1 VTSNRYIN
9 NEEIAMCRKSLSKAV
24 EKMQSFV
31 KFTLALGITAA
42 SLACAQTQIRTPI
55 VQTTES
61 ITVDAIADERAWQ
74 LAKWRQVDQLLLGE
88 NLQAEDFTGRYKL
101 LWDSAALYMLLE
113 ITDDVLIDTHPD
125 PLIKYW
131 DDDCV
136 EIFVDEDGS
145 GGNHQ
150 FTYNAFA
157 YHVGLD
163 RNVSDMGPT
172 LQSTDSTVQTY
183 NDHIQSHWTRS
194 PQTQVITW
202 ELKISLFDDT
212 FLPGAGS
219 KPSKL
224 SKNKEIG
231 FMLAYCDAD
240 KAVNGESTREHFI
253 GSYPIE
259 GINGDKDLGYKD
271 ASVFE
276 PMILQ

>member
-1 VTSNRYIN
+1 MHSFT
-9 NEEIAMCRKSLSKAV
+9 LSKALQKSRSV
-24 EKMQSFV
+24 IKIGFAFS
-31 KFTLALGITAA
+31 ITISAW
-42 SLACAQTQIRTPI
+42 ACAQTQVRTPI
-55 VQTTES
+55 LQATET
-61 ITVDAIADERAWQ
+61 ITVDAISDEKAWQ
-74 LAKWRQVDQLLLGE
+74 LAQWRQVDQLLLGE
-88 NLQAEDFTGRYKL
+88 NLEAEDFTGRYKL
-101 LWDSAALYMLLE
+101 LWDTAALYMLLE

-172 LQSTDSTVQTY
+172 LKSTDSTVQTY
-183 NDHIQSHWTRS
+183 NEHIQSQWTRS

-212 FLPGAGS
+212 FLPGADA
-219 KPSKL
+219 KPTKL

-259 GINGDKDLGYKD
+259 GINGNKDLGYID

-276 PMILQ
+276 PMILK

>member
-1 VTSNRYIN
+1 MHSLNLTQALQKIQTVSKVALAFS
-9 NEEIAMCRKSLSKAV
+9 IA
-24 EKMQSFV
+24 
-31 KFTLALGITAA
+31 TAA
-42 SLACAQTQIRTPI
+42 LTCAQTTSRTPI
-55 VQTTES
+55 MQATDA
-61 ITVDAIADERAWQ
+61 IIVDAIADENAWQ
-74 LAKWRQVDQLLLGE
+74 DAQWRQVDQLLLGE
-88 NLQAEDFTGRYKL
+88 NLQAEDFAGRYKL
-101 LWDSAALYMLLE
+101 LWDSAGLYMLLE

-150 FTYNAFA
+150 FNYNAFA

-172 LQSTDSTVQTY
+172 LQSSQSAVQTY
-183 NDHIQSHWTRS
+183 NDHIQSQWTRS

-202 ELKISLFDDT
+202 ELKIALFDDT
-212 FLPGAGS
+212 FLPGENA
-219 KPSKL
+219 KPSML
-224 SKNKEIG
+224 TRNKEIG

-240 KAVNGESTREHFI
+240 KAINGESIREHFI

-259 GINGDKDLGYKD
+259 GINGNKDLGYID

>member
-1 VTSNRYIN
+1 MRSFNLPKALQKTQYVVK
-9 NEEIAMCRKSLSKAV
+9 IA
-24 EKMQSFV
+24 
-31 KFTLALGITAA
+31 LAFGITIS
-42 SLACAQTQIRTPI
+42 SLACAQVQHRTPI
-55 VQTTES
+55 LQATET
-61 ITVDAIADERAWQ
+61 ITVDAIADEKAWQ
-74 LAKWRQVDQLLLGE
+74 LAQWRQVDQLLLGE
-88 NLQAEDFTGRYKL
+88 NLEADDFTGRYKL
-101 LWDSAALYMLLE
+101 LWDTAALYILLE

-150 FTYNAFA
+150 FNYNAFA

-172 LQSTDSTVQTY
+172 LQSTHSVVQTY
-183 NDHIQSHWTRS
+183 NDHVQSQWTRS
-194 PQTQVITW
+194 SQTQVITW
-202 ELKISLFDDT
+202 ELKVSLFDDT
-212 FLPGAGS
+212 FLPGAEV
-219 KPSKL
+219 KPTKL

-240 KAVNGESTREHFI
+240 KVVDGESTREHFI

-259 GINGDKDLGYKD
+259 GINGNKDLGYID

-276 PMILQ
+276 PMILK